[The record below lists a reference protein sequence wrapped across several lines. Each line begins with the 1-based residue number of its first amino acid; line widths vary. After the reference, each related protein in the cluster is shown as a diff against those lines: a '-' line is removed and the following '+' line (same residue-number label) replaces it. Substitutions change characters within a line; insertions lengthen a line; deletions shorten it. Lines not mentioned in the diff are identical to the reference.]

1 MISELIEKL
10 LKQDKRALARVLTL
24 LETEPEKLP
33 DIMSAVQPHSR
44 GTYCVG
50 LTGPPGA
57 GKSTMVNSLIEV
69 LRSEKMEVGVL
80 AVDPSSPF
88 TGGSVLGD
96 RIRMQKHYLDDDVF
110 IRSLAT
116 RGAQGGLSIFLSAA
130 IAVMDAFGFKYVVVE
145 TVGVGQTELD
155 VMKVADTVIVITV
168 PEAGDTIQS
177 IKAGL
182 MEVADIFVVNKM
194 DRDGSS
200 RMAATIKSSINMG
213 EMDRNWKIPVL
224 LTQADKGFGIEE
236 VYKAVLKHRS
246 MLEETHKLV
255 QARRERKVDEFRN
268 VLMTMIKTQTDLM
281 IRDSTKLASLVK
293 LVEDGTVD
301 PYTAAYNALNQ
312 IKIFDTSPD
321 C

>member
-1 MISELIEKL
+1 MISELVEKL
-10 LKQDKRALARVLTL
+10 LNQDKRALARLLTL
-24 LETEPEKLP
+24 LETEPENLS
-33 DIMSAVQPHSR
+33 DIMSAVRPHST
-44 GTYCVG
+44 GSYCVG

-69 LRSEKMEVGVL
+69 LRSEDMQVGVL

-116 RGAQGGLSIFLSAA
+116 RGAQGGLSVFLSAA
-130 IAVMDAFGFKYVVVE
+130 IAVMDAFGFKYVIVE

-155 VMKVADTVIVITV
+155 VMRVADTVIVLTV

-213 EMDRNWKIPVL
+213 EKDRDWKTPVL
-224 LTQADKGFGIEE
+224 LTQADKGLGVEGVF
-236 VYKAVLKHRS
+236 KSVLEHRR
-246 MLEETHKLV
+246 MLEETHKLD
-255 QARRERKVDEFRN
+255 QARRERRTDEFRN
-268 VLMTMIKTQTDLM
+268 ALMNMIRTQTDLM
-281 IRDSTKLASLVK
+281 VRDNAKLASLVK
-293 LVEDGTVD
+293 LVEDGAVD
-301 PYTAAYNALNQ
+301 PYTAAQNAINQ
-312 IKIFDTSPD
+312 INIFDTSPD
-321 C
+321 

>member
-1 MISELIEKL
+1 MISELVEKL
-10 LKQDKRALARVLTL
+10 LNQDKRALARLLTL
-24 LETEPEKLP
+24 LETEPENLS
-33 DIMSAVQPHSR
+33 DIMSAVRPHST
-44 GTYCVG
+44 GSYCVG

-69 LRSEKMEVGVL
+69 LRSEDLEVGVL

-116 RGAQGGLSIFLSAA
+116 RGAQGGLSVFLSAA
-130 IAVMDAFGFKYVVVE
+130 IAVMDAFGFKYVIVE

-155 VMKVADTVIVITV
+155 VMRVADTVIVLTV

-213 EMDRNWKIPVL
+213 EKDRDWKTPVL
-224 LTQADKGFGIEE
+224 LTQADKGLGVEG
-236 VYKAVLKHRS
+236 VHKAVLEHRR
-246 MLEETHKLV
+246 MLEETHKLD
-255 QARRERKVDEFRN
+255 QARREGRTDEFRN
-268 VLMTMIKTQTDLM
+268 ALMNMIRTQTDLM
-281 IRDSTKLASLVK
+281 VRDNAKLASLVK
-293 LVEDGTVD
+293 LVEDGSVD
-301 PYTAAYNALNQ
+301 PYTAAQKAIKQ
-312 IKIFDTSPD
+312 INIFDTSSD
-321 C
+321 